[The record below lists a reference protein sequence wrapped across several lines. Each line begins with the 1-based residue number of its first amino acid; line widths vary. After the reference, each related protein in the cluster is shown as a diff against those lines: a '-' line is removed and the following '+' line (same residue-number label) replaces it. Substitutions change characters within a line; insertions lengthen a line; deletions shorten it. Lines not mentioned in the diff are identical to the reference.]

1 MTRRKSR
8 SARYIALGMLA
19 TALLAGSASRALAAD
34 HVSGIITERLESGF
48 VMQKLDGAA
57 VAVSFTDATRLKA
70 ERLRGRPSYSQLVP
84 GLHVRVTCTVNGD
97 GTLTAKEIK
106 YDVAD
111 LRIANAIQAGLTPTG
126 QRVQKNASDIQG
138 RQKTLALQQEAID
151 AQVVGLALQSA
162 RLDDADLK
170 IVATS
175 GAVTSTND
183 RIGRLDQYAVVDSF
197 TVQFPNRSATVPTKY
212 LSPLAD
218 FAAKA
223 KAVPGYVVQ
232 VQGYA
237 SAIGAGRFNQE
248 LSQQRADA
256 VTAVLQQRG
265 GIPSS
270 NVFVP
275 AAMGVTG
282 QVGDNHTRQGQAE
295 NRRVVVTILQNTG
308 IAQ

>member
-1 MTRRKSR
+1 
-8 SARYIALGMLA
+8 MLA
-19 TALLAGSASRALAAD
+19 TALLIGSASRAIAAD
-34 HVSGIITERLESGF
+34 HVIGIITERLDTGF
-48 VMQKLDGAA
+48 VVQKLDGAT
-57 VAVSFTDATRLKA
+57 VTVSFTEATKFKA
-70 ERLRGRPSYSQLVP
+70 ERLRGRPSSSQLVP
-84 GLHVRVTCTVNGD
+84 GLHVSVTGTLD
-97 GTLTAKEIK
+97 GEGRLTAKEIK

-111 LRIANAIQAGLTPTG
+111 LRIANAIQAGLTPTE

-138 RQKTLALQQEAID
+138 QQKTLAVQQQAID
-151 AQVVGLALQSA
+151 AQVVGLSMQSA

-197 TVQFPNRSATVPTKY
+197 TVQFPNARATVPTKY
-212 LSPLAD
+212 LSQLAD

-223 KAVPGYVVQ
+223 KAVPGYMVQ

-237 SAIGAGRFNQE
+237 SAIGASGFNQE

-270 NVFVP
+270 NLFVP
-275 AAMGVTG
+275 AAMGVTE
-282 QVGDNHTRQGQAE
+282 QVSDNHTRQGQAE
-295 NRRVVVTILQNTG
+295 NRRVVVTILQNRG